1 MKLRIFCILAATVAA
16 MASVHAQTQVTE
28 LAAADSTAGR
38 VQALK
43 EARYLKSIFKTDQ
56 AIERLSTY
64 VKPGVL
70 DEEILAELADCH
82 FQNGDYESAAGTYFL
97 LSSAAPQNIFYKV
110 RQMQNFFRMKAFGQS
125 AEAGKAILQ
134 WDTIPAVAEAVGD
147 SYSQMNMPDSALTYY
162 RLALAVKPLNEKVA
176 GKAAKIFLDRKDYDG
191 AISLADGFLALDPD
205 NETIAPVKGLA
216 LYSKERY
223 AEAIGI
229 FENQLKKGNGSYPVH
244 YYLGQSYWRTKNL
257 GRAEEELK
265 AAWQIDSSNANL
277 AYSIGAVLSDG
288 YHTPKY
294 VQPWLDRAVEM
305 IRPDSLLVSRINQQY
320 GLGYYRQM
328 DWNKAIEYYT
338 KAYSYNPEFISAVST
353 VAYCYEQMKDYK
365 SAAAWYEKYLT
376 LAKPGSKGYNFAKQS
391 LNYLKGEL
399 FMEE

>member
-1 MKLRIFCILAATVAA
+1 MKLRIFCILAAMVAA
-16 MASVHAQTQVTE
+16 VASAHAQTQGME
-28 LAAADSTAGR
+28 RAAADSTAGR

-56 AIERLSTY
+56 AIERLSAY

-134 WDTIPAVAEAVGD
+134 RDSIPAVAEAVGD

-162 RLALAVKPLNEKVA
+162 SLALAVKPLNEKVT

-288 YHTPKY
+288 YYPPKY
-294 VQPWLDRAVEM
+294 VQPWLDKAVEM
-305 IRPDSLLVSRINQQY
+305 IRPDSLLVSRIDQQY

-328 DWNKAIEYYT
+328 DWNKAIEYYSE
-338 KAYSYNPEFISAVST
+338 AYRYNPEFISAVST
-353 VAYCYEQMKDYK
+353 VAYW
-365 SAAAWYEKYLT
+365 S
-376 LAKPGSKGYNFAKQS
+376 S
-391 LNYLKGEL
+391 
-399 FMEE
+399 

>member
-1 MKLRIFCILAATVAA
+1 MKLRIFCILAAMVATVTSA
-16 MASVHAQTQVTE
+16 HAQTQGME
-28 LAAADSTAGR
+28 RAAADSTAGR

-56 AIERLSTY
+56 AIERLSAY

-97 LSSAAPQNIFYKV
+97 LSSTAPQNIFYKV

-125 AEAGKAILQ
+125 VEAGKAILQ
-134 WDTIPAVAEAVGD
+134 RDSIPAVAEAVGD

-162 RLALAVKPLNEKVA
+162 SLALAVKPLNEKVT

-288 YHTPKY
+288 YYPPKY
-294 VQPWLDRAVEM
+294 VQPWLDKAVEM
-305 IRPDSLLVSRINQQY
+305 IRPDSLLVSRIDQQY

-328 DWNKAIEYYT
+328 DWNKAIEYYSE
-338 KAYSYNPEFISAVST
+338 AYRYNPEFISAVST
-353 VAYCYEQMKDYK
+353 VAYCYEQLKDYK